1 MNILAIQTG
10 HNATIAL
17 LKDGVITS
25 VLSQEK
31 LDNIKNSAVF
41 PQQAIQAVLDQ
52 EKLSTADIQQIAVA
66 SLVVYP
72 QHCFD
77 YLFNR
82 YNYIEDRSK
91 ALRFAKRLEKGLTGR
106 AFPWVFTQLRE
117 MRQKNLMLVGQQQLD
132 QRLAEMALGDKP
144 RTHIEH
150 HTCHARAAYHGLD
163 PSRGCEDALIFTLDG
178 SGDGLCAT
186 VTRAEPGGRW
196 ERLAATPA
204 RSSLGGIYSNTTRF
218 LGMKIL
224 EHEYKVMGLAP
235 YSKTYYR
242 ETYERIFKDILTLDP
257 VDPLRFHSAVDTS
270 LFFDYLAEQAIGE
283 RFDNIAGALQHLL
296 EERVIEW
303 IRRAIQKTGIR
314 RIFTSG
320 GVFMNVKLNKRI
332 QEMEEVDQAFF
343 MPSCGDECNPIGA
356 AYALAVQQ
364 GIPVQP
370 LRDIYLGLEYSDHA
384 LQAFIEHN
392 SLQNR
397 HRIVKP
403 DNIEEAIAELLAD
416 QQVVGRFAG
425 RCEWGARSL
434 GNRAILAHPSHLES
448 FYTVNDLI
456 KARDFWMP
464 FAPTVLDAAAY
475 RYLED
480 YNPKKAEAPYMITA
494 FKATALGIKHLRA
507 AMHQGDHTIR
517 PQVLVEDANREYYR
531 LIQAFERRT
540 GVGAVL
546 NTSLNLHGFPL
557 AATPGQALMTF
568 ENSGLRHLALGSFLI
583 SKSC

>member
-17 LKDGVITS
+17 LRDGVITS

-52 EKLSTADIQQIAVA
+52 EKLSTADIHQIAVA

-82 YNYIEDRSK
+82 YNTIEDRSIT
-91 ALRFAKRLEKGLTGR
+91 LRFAKRLEKGLVGR
-106 AFPWVFTQLRE
+106 MFPWVFSQLRE
-117 MRQKNLMLVGQQQLD
+117 VRQKNLMLLGQQHLD
-132 QRLAEMALGDKP
+132 QRLAETGLSDKL

-163 PSRGCEDALIFTLDG
+163 PSQGREDALIFTLDG

-186 VTRAEPGGRW
+186 VTRVGPNGRW
-196 ERLAATPA
+196 ERLATTPA
-204 RSSLGGIYSNTTRF
+204 RSSLGGIYSNTTRY

-242 ETYERIFKDILTLDP
+242 ETYERIFKDILILDP
-257 VDPLRFHSAVDTS
+257 VDPLRFVSRVDTS
-270 LFFDYLAEQAIGE
+270 LFFDYLVEQAIGE

-296 EERVIEW
+296 EERVTEW
-303 IRRAIQKTGIR
+303 IREAIKKTAIR

-332 QEMEEVDQAFF
+332 QEMEEVNQAFF

-370 LRDIYLGLEYSDHA
+370 LRDIYLGLEYSDKL

-392 SLQNR
+392 GLHNR
-397 HRIVKP
+397 YQVLKP
-403 DNIEEAIAELLAD
+403 DKIEEAIAELLAN

-464 FAPTVLDAAAY
+464 FAPTILDTTAH
-475 RYLED
+475 RYLEN
-480 YNPKKAEAPYMITA
+480 YNPKKVEAPYMITA
-494 FKATALGIKHLRA
+494 FRATSLGIKHLRA
-507 AMHQGDHTIR
+507 AMHQGDQTIR
-517 PQVLVEDANREYYR
+517 PQVLVEKANPEYYQ

-546 NTSLNLHGFPL
+546 NTSLNLHGNPL
-557 AATPGQALMTF
+557 AATPEQALLTF
-568 ENSGLRHLALGSFLI
+568 ENSGLRHLALGGFLL
-583 SKSC
+583 SKS